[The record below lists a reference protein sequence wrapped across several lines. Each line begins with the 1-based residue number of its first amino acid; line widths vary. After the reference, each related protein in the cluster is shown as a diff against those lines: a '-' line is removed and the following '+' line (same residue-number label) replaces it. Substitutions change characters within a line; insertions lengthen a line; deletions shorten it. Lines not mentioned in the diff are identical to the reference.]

1 MDAVVGI
8 CKSDG
13 FLAAPL
19 LSEIFRVTK
28 PNGEILVS
36 LTQAVH
42 GVSSEE
48 VFSWMVI

>member
-28 PNGEILVS
+28 PEGEILVS
-36 LTQAVH
+36 LTQDVH
-42 GVSSEE
+42 GLSSEK
-48 VFSWMVI
+48 VFSWVFI